1 MPNPPSPAKRR
12 LIVKDDYS
20 FVQNFL
26 DDDYPKF
33 NDLLKYD
40 SVYDPDDDWTV
51 ACLGSDSEYVEKLV
65 EDGSSIQVSHET
77 YSKRY
82 QSLQ

>member
-1 MPNPPSPAKRR
+1 MTHLHSPNPPSPFISGRR
-12 LIVKDDYS
+12 DNYS

-26 DDDYPKF
+26 NDDFPT
-33 NDLLKYD
+33 YD
-40 SVYDPDDDWTV
+40 SVHDPDDDWTV
-51 ACLGSDSEYVEKLV
+51 ACFGSDSEYYEKLV